1 MFQSIRV
8 FKTRYVLTM
17 VYISKSKE
25 TLTLLPNI
33 RIILFSNKI
42 QLLPYLITI
51 TTACNYFVKI
61 QTTNAKQ
68 QNFIFYI
75 LRPFSKN
82 MGNMRSSLTNQIADI
97 FTC

>member
-1 MFQSIRV
+1 MP
-8 FKTRYVLTM
+8 
-17 VYISKSKE
+17 VYQ
-25 TLTLLPNI
+25 TYQTNT

-42 QLLPYLITI
+42 QPLPYSFTI

-68 QNFIFYI
+68 QNFIFHI
-75 LRPFSKN
+75 LRPYSKN
-82 MGNMRSSLTNQIADI
+82 IGNMRSSLTNQIAHI